1 MSIATAEVESKH
13 IPKTRIVKVGYYPHK
28 IKSRD
33 ELCSIKQV
41 EAVIQRDTH
50 DVGEDNKKNPEMVR
64 FKTKLARRTEVNQL
78 IVATKGR
85 EGSFSKIA
93 SDRLQRTYIGRE
105 KTDFEPTCLQK
116 EDAL

>member
-13 IPKTRIVKVGYYPHK
+13 IPKTKIVNVGYYPHK

-50 DVGEDNKKNPEMVR
+50 DVGEDNKKTPEMVR
-64 FKTKLARRTEVNQL
+64 FKTKLTRRTEVNQL
-78 IVATKGR
+78 FVAKRG
-85 EGSFSKIA
+85 GVVPFFKIA
-93 SDRLQRTYIGRE
+93 SDLLQHSKIGRK
-105 KTDFEPTCLQK
+105 KTDFKSTTPQE
-116 EDAL
+116 EGAL